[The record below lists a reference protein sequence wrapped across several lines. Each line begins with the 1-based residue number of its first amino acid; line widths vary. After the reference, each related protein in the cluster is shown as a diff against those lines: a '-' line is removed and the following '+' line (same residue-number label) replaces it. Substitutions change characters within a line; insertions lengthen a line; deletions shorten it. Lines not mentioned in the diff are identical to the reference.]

1 MSTEDNA
8 TPLDRPTNQESTY
21 PILENEQAKLVR
33 AQRYQVEA
41 ETALIEERI
50 KATVHSER
58 ELQEQDLFLREKK
71 AEIAVLVGK
80 TAMWI
85 GLAVLFVTLAFKV
98 N

>member
-50 KATVHSER
+50 KATVHSEADS
-58 ELQEQDLFLREKK
+58 EQDRLWLREKK

>member
-41 ETALIEERI
+41 ETSLIEERI
-50 KATVHSER
+50 KAVVHKEADS
-58 ELQEQDLFLREKK
+58 EQDRLWLREKK
-71 AEIAVLVGK
+71 AEIAVLAGK
-80 TAMWI
+80 TIMWI
-85 GLAVLFVTLAFKV
+85 GLAILFVTLAFKV